1 MSNNSS
7 SGSSSIIHGIGF
19 LFHTNKFQQHQ
30 QQTVSR
36 TLISHAQVKHHNL
49 SAVLNGWC
57 SITNRS
63 ISIPFLYNSISFHFA
78 LSENN
83 SLVLF
88 TNWHSDRSNER
99 LNEWTSRHMNETIER
114 SNQQSCNCFISYGIN
129 FVTSVFNFHSIRPL
143 YGQTKQ
149 IDFGNTPTNSNIHI
163 RATEFQNKRRRRNKK
178 ECDQAKEESK
188 EFSWVKNFAC
198 PI

>member
-99 LNEWTSRHMNETIER
+99 LNEWTSRHMNETIESTELQLLHFIWNKLCHKR
-114 SNQQSCNCFISYGIN
+114 FQFSFDKAIVWPNEANWFRQHTNQLEHTYKGYRI
-129 FVTSVFNFHSIRPL
+129 P
-143 YGQTKQ
+143 
-149 IDFGNTPTNSNIHI
+149 
-163 RATEFQNKRRRRNKK
+163 E
-178 ECDQAKEESK
+178 
-188 EFSWVKNFAC
+188 
-198 PI
+198 